1 MNYELLNALRSWRDE
16 QARTEGVEG
25 YRVLNN
31 AALEELARTMP
42 RDKDTLCQVKGIK
55 DAKYRR
61 YGKKILGL
69 IAEFGGGSTPQTEGE
84 KAIEMFEKAS
94 GIRNQESGK
103 SEEEK
108 IGEEAITGPS
118 EPLSVSQFLDSL
130 NMELSGMAARIK
142 GEVSSVDVRER
153 VVYFSLKDSADESLI
168 SCLIFRYQYEVSGVK
183 LAIGDEIIVEGAPDI
198 YKPSG
203 RLSLKVGVI
212 EYAGEGELKK
222 AYDAL
227 YRKLELAGA
236 FAPER
241 KRLIPE
247 FAEHIALITSREGAA
262 IGDFTMNLAR
272 AGMRV
277 DFYPTLVEGKKA
289 VFEIIEAIRFFNQTP
304 ERYDALVIIRGGGSL
319 ESLQAFNTEA
329 LAMEV
334 LNSAI
339 PVLAGIGHE
348 RDVSLAALAAD
359 HMVSTPT
366 ATARYL
372 SASWDEA
379 RASLGKQAALL
390 DRMASSVLVTVSDRI
405 ARGEE
410 GVRDALESISDRVAE
425 AQGSFREVVARFPGL
440 CQAIWVRIEQGPSL
454 WRTKLGNTLQRSRE
468 ILRSSEER
476 LRQYDPKRVLE
487 LGYALVRSRSRL
499 IRNVTEL
506 KKGDRIDIQLG
517 RGRIES
523 EVTGLME
530 I

>member
-1 MNYELLNALRSWRDE
+1 MNYELLTALRNWRDE

-31 AALEELARTMP
+31 AALEELARTLP
-42 RDKDTLCQVKGIK
+42 TTKEGLCEVKGIK
-55 DAKYRR
+55 DAKYRK
-61 YGKKILGL
+61 YGKTLLGM
-69 IAEFGGGSTPQTEGE
+69 IASFTGTANGATEGE
-84 KAIEMFEKAS
+84 QAIAAFEQGLLS
-94 GIRNQESGK
+94 SREGVTG
-103 SEEEK
+103 
-108 IGEEAITGPS
+108 GENIPTGPA

-153 VVYFSLKDSADESLI
+153 VVYFSLKDSQDESLI
-168 SCLIFRYQYEVSGVK
+168 SCLIFRYQYDVSGVK

-203 RLSLKVGVI
+203 RLSLKVGII

-227 YRKLELAGA
+227 YKKLELSGA
-236 FAPER
+236 FSPER
-241 KRLIPE
+241 KRPIPE
-247 FAEHIALITSREGAA
+247 FAERIALITSREGAA

-272 AGMRV
+272 AGMHV

-304 ERYDALVIIRGGGSL
+304 EKYDALVIIRGGGSL

-329 LAMEV
+329 LALEV
-334 LNSAI
+334 LASKI

-379 RASLGKQAALL
+379 RASLGREVVLL
-390 DRMASSVLVTVSDRI
+390 DRAASLVLTSVSDRLSR
-405 ARGEE
+405 AEE
-410 GVRDALESISDRVAE
+410 AVRDALGSISDRVSE

-440 CQAIWVRIEQGPSL
+440 CQALIVRIGQGPMYWQARLESAL
-454 WRTKLGNTLQRSRE
+454 KQERE
-468 ILRSSEER
+468 LIRSSEER
-476 LRQYDPKRVLE
+476 LRQYDPKRALE
-487 LGYALVRSRSRL
+487 LGYALVRSRDRL
-499 IRNVTEL
+499 IRNVADL
-506 KKGDRIDIQLG
+506 RVGDHIDIQLG
-517 RGRIES
+517 SGRVES
-523 EVTGLME
+523 EVRRITE

>member
-1 MNYELLNALRSWRDE
+1 MNYELLTALRNWRDE

-31 AALEELARTMP
+31 AALEELARTLP
-42 RDKDTLCQVKGIK
+42 TTKEALCEVKGIK
-55 DAKYRR
+55 DAKYRK
-61 YGKKILGL
+61 YGKTLLGMV
-69 IAEFGGGSTPQTEGE
+69 ASFTGGSGGATESE
-84 KAIEMFEKAS
+84 QAIAAFEQ
-94 GIRNQESGK
+94 GLLVPREGGV
-103 SEEEK
+103 
-108 IGEEAITGPS
+108 GEEQEGVPAGPA

-142 GEVSSVDVRER
+142 GEVSSVDIRER
-153 VVYFSLKDSADESLI
+153 VVYFSLKDSQDESLI
-168 SCLIFRYQYEVSGVK
+168 SCLIFRYQYDVSGVK

-203 RLSLKVGVI
+203 RLSLKVGII

-227 YRKLELAGA
+227 YKKLELSGA
-236 FAPER
+236 FSPER
-241 KRLIPE
+241 KRPIPE
-247 FAEHIALITSREGAA
+247 FSDRIALITSREGAA

-272 AGMRV
+272 AGMHV

-304 ERYDALVIIRGGGSL
+304 EKYDALVIIRGGGSL

-329 LAMEV
+329 LALEV
-334 LNSAI
+334 LASKI

-379 RASLGKQAALL
+379 RASLGREAVLL
-390 DRMASSVLVTVSDRI
+390 DRAANAVLVSVSSRVSR
-405 ARGEE
+405 AEE
-410 GVRDALESISDRVAE
+410 AVRDALESIADRVRR
-425 AQGSFREVVARFPGL
+425 AQGSFREAAARFPGY
-440 CQAIWVRIEQGPSL
+440 CQAVSVRIERGPIL
-454 WRTKLGNTLQRSRE
+454 WRAEIESAFRHVRE
-468 ILRSSEER
+468 MLRSGEER
-476 LRQYDPKRVLE
+476 IRQYDPKRALE
-487 LGYALVRSRSRL
+487 LGYALVRNQNRL
-499 IRNVTEL
+499 IRSVSDL
-506 KKGDRIDIQLG
+506 RVGDRIDIQLG
-517 RGRIES
+517 SGRVES
-523 EVTGLME
+523 EVRGLTE

>member
-1 MNYELLNALRSWRDE
+1 MNYELLNALRNWRDE

-31 AALEELARTMP
+31 AALEELSRTLP
-42 RDKDTLCQVKGIK
+42 TTKEKLCEVKGIK

-61 YGKKILGL
+61 YGKKILSL
-69 IAEFGGGSTPQTEGE
+69 IAEFSGGNTQTEGE
-84 KAIEMFEKAS
+84 KAIALFEQAS
-94 GIRNQESGK
+94 GTVHQDLDEK
-103 SEEEK
+103 KEE
-108 IGEEAITGPS
+108 IVTGPS

-168 SCLIFRYQYEVSGVK
+168 SCLIFRYQYDVSGVK
-183 LAIGDEIIVEGAPDI
+183 LAIGDEIIIEGAPDI

-227 YRKLELAGA
+227 YKKLELAGA
-236 FAPER
+236 FSSER
-241 KRLIPE
+241 KRPIPE
-247 FAEHIALITSREGAA
+247 FSDRIALITSREGAA

-272 AGMRV
+272 SGMRV

-329 LAMEV
+329 LATEV
-334 LNSAI
+334 LHSVI

-379 RASLGKQAALL
+379 RASLGRQAALL
-390 DRMASSVLVTVSDRI
+390 DRMASSVLATVADRI

-410 GVRDALESISDRVAE
+410 VVRDALKSISDRVVE
-425 AQGSFREVVARFPGL
+425 VQGSFREVVARFPGL
-440 CQAIWVRIEQGPSL
+440 SQALRVRMEQGPIL
-454 WRTKLGNTLQRSRE
+454 WQTRLESALKQKRE
-468 ILRSSEER
+468 FIRSSEER
-476 LRQYDPKRVLE
+476 LRQYDPKRALA
-487 LGYALVRSRSRL
+487 LGYALVHSQNRLVRS
-499 IRNVTEL
+499 ITEL
-506 KKGDRIDIQLG
+506 KKGDRINIQLG
-517 RGRIES
+517 QGRVES
-523 EVTGLME
+523 EVIGLTE
-530 I
+530 A

>member
-1 MNYELLNALRSWRDE
+1 MNYELLNSLRQWRDE

-31 AALEELARTMP
+31 AALEELVRTLP
-42 RDKDTLCQVKGIK
+42 ADKEALCSVKGIK
-55 DAKYRR
+55 EAKYRK
-61 YGKKILGL
+61 YGKVLLGM
-69 IAEFGGGSTPQTEGE
+69 IASFTGKSNGATVGEQAIAAFEKSLLVPQGTEALGGGESVSTDPT
-84 KAIEMFEKAS
+84 
-94 GIRNQESGK
+94 
-103 SEEEK
+103 
-108 IGEEAITGPS
+108 

-142 GEVSSVDVRER
+142 GEVSSVDVRDR
-153 VVYFSLKDSADESLI
+153 VVYFSLKDGVDESLV
-168 SCLIFRYQYEVSGVK
+168 SCLIFRYQYDVSGVK
-183 LAIGDEIIVEGAPDI
+183 LAIGDEVIVEGAPDI

-227 YRKLELAGA
+227 YKKLERSGA
-236 FAPER
+236 FSPER

-247 FAEHIALITSREGAA
+247 FSDRIALITSREGAA

-272 AGMRV
+272 TGMKV

-289 VFEIIEAIRFFNQTP
+289 VFEIIEAIRFFNRTP
-304 ERYDALVIIRGGGSL
+304 ERYDTLVIIRGGGSL

-329 LAMEV
+329 LAQAV
-334 LNSAI
+334 LDSKI

-379 RASLGKQAALL
+379 RASLGRQTLALDRAVSGFQGEIEAKIQDAEEVLRLMLSTLTQKVTLTQMAFREAIALL
-390 DRMASSVLVTVSDRI
+390 PGQCHSLRDGLVHSAVFWKTHIEAMLS
-405 ARGEE
+405 RG
-410 GVRDALESISDRVAE
+410 RD
-425 AQGSFREVVARFPGL
+425 G
-440 CQAIWVRIEQGPSL
+440 
-454 WRTKLGNTLQRSRE
+454 
-468 ILRSSEER
+468 LRSAEER
-476 LRQYDPKRVLE
+476 LRQYDPTRALT
-487 LGYALVRSRSRL
+487 LGYAIVRKEGRILRGSMDVA
-499 IRNVTEL
+499 I
-506 KKGDRIDIQLG
+506 GDRIDIQLG
-517 RGRIES
+517 HGRVES
-523 EVTGLME
+523 EVIGIQEL
-530 I
+530 

>member
-1 MNYELLNALRSWRDE
+1 MNYELLNALRGWRDE

-31 AALEELARTMP
+31 AALEELARTLP
-42 RDKDTLCQVKGIK
+42 TTKEGLCEVKGIK
-55 DAKYRR
+55 DAKYRK
-61 YGKKILGL
+61 YGKTILGM
-69 IAEFGGGSTPQTEGE
+69 IASFTGEANGATEGE
-84 KAIEMFEKAS
+84 QAIAAFEQGLLS
-94 GIRNQESGK
+94 PREGIAGGESVP
-103 SEEEK
+103 
-108 IGEEAITGPS
+108 AGPA

-153 VVYFSLKDSADESLI
+153 VVYFSLKDSQDESLI
-168 SCLIFRYQYEVSGVK
+168 SCLIFRYQYDVSGVK

-203 RLSLKVGVI
+203 RLSLKVGIV

-227 YRKLELAGA
+227 YKKLELSGA

-247 FAEHIALITSREGAA
+247 FSERIALITSREGAA

-272 AGMRV
+272 SGMHV

-289 VFEIIEAIRFFNQTP
+289 VFEIIEAIRFFNRTP

-329 LAMEV
+329 LANEV
-334 LNSAI
+334 LGSVI

-366 ATARYL
+366 ATARFL

-379 RASLGKQAALL
+379 RASVGKQEALL
-390 DRMASSVLVTVSDRI
+390 DRMANSILGAISDRVFR
-405 ARGEE
+405 AEE
-410 GVRDALESISDRVAE
+410 AVREALESISNRIFRT
-425 AQGSFREVVARFPGL
+425 QGSFREAAARFPGY
-440 CQAIWVRIEQGPSL
+440 CQALALRIEQGPVL
-454 WRTKLGNTLQRSRE
+454 WSTRFESALQRSRE
-468 ILRSSEER
+468 VLRSEEER
-476 LRQYDPKRVLE
+476 IRQYDPKRALQ
-487 LGYALVRSRSRL
+487 LGYALVRSQGRIVR
-499 IRNVTEL
+499 RVAEL

-517 RGRIES
+517 SGRVES
-523 EVTGLME
+523 EVTGLTE